1 MLTCECWASLPIC
14 GEHVSILK
22 TKHNCF
28 FCPGPSNISSPPQPL
43 CIYDSFSVKSRIS
56 VPVHTVDVGVF
67 YMTSENFDLLV
78 ALEGTSTD
86 QQGHQSWLSGH
97 HECEQY
103 ISSYCWDIWVWTPVV
118 DWLLTN
124 SSHVSFG
131 FFSYIWLPVTYWT
144 FVCSLLLLEENTR
157 STSIRVFLCD
167 LFISCL
173 HFNTQRRQPNTNT
186 LWLLAAPNTTTFFS
200 TETRLFRL
208 RDAFS
213 VVITQ
218 LGNKQCLPWQ

>member
-1 MLTCECWASLPIC
+1 MYLWFIFCKIKNICASPHSRCWGILHDKWKLWPAGGAGGNINGSTRSSELTLWAPWMWAIHFKL
-14 GEHVSILK
+14 L
-22 TKHNCF
+22 
-28 FCPGPSNISSPPQPL
+28 L
-43 CIYDSFSVKSRIS
+43 RYLSR
-56 VPVHTVDVGVF
+56 
-67 YMTSENFDLLV
+67 
-78 ALEGTSTD
+78 
-86 QQGHQSWLSGH
+86 
-97 HECEQY
+97 
-103 ISSYCWDIWVWTPVV
+103 TPVV